1 MLTTERLSLIPLTQ
15 ADLPELLKLYH
26 DADMMRYIL
35 MDHQYTDEALQ
46 ARAQNLIDSWQRD
59 GFGYYRVL
67 GRDQG
72 DIIGY
77 VGFRRLAEP
86 VKGFDGYA
94 ELGYMIWPRFAG
106 KGYATEAVQA
116 CMKVGF
122 SQLGFDSIV
131 ATIAPENQASA
142 MVAQRVGMRYM
153 AYDELLHSDIYVA
166 DNTQI

>member
-77 VGFRRLAEP
+77 AGFRRLAEP
-86 VKGFDGYA
+86 V
-94 ELGYMIWPRFAG
+94 
-106 KGYATEAVQA
+106 
-116 CMKVGF
+116 
-122 SQLGFDSIV
+122 
-131 ATIAPENQASA
+131 
-142 MVAQRVGMRYM
+142 QR
-153 AYDELLHSDIYVA
+153 L
-166 DNTQI
+166 